1 MTLDVRTLLALLALA
16 QAVQVVVLSVQYAL
30 FRSYRGTGAFLLW
43 SAAVGAGSAAFLLR
57 DHATFGRAAIFAQNG
72 LIVFGSLCLWA
83 GFCRFHGRVED
94 RRLFA
99 AVLVPFLAAHAFFL
113 WVVPDIDLRAVI
125 LCAALVA
132 SALLAAA
139 ELWRVRGGESRPVAL
154 VLVAGLMAHA
164 AFFTFRGAVLLSGAR
179 VDDVWGSAAF
189 NVAPYV
195 DGFLLTNLVTFGI
208 VILVNR
214 RVNAEVREARDHF
227 RRLLDTIPDAVLMT
241 RVSDGIC
248 RDANAGFETLTGFR
262 REEIVGR
269 SSTELGIW
277 TDPRARDRVFER
289 ALESGA
295 ARDLELQGRRRD
307 GTPFVGSVSARRV
320 DVRGEPH
327 VLSVVHDVTSR
338 IAAREALERSA
349 QEIRDLNASLERRV
363 AARTAE
369 LTAKN
374 AELEAFVH
382 SIAHDLRAPLRAIEG
397 FSEILEEDHSAPL
410 GDEGRR
416 LLARVRGGARR
427 MDRLLRDLVEYAR
440 AGSAGLRHERVD
452 LGELARS
459 SYQDVVPPDARE
471 DGRFVVGEL
480 PAVRGDAALLR
491 VVFRHLL
498 ANAVRYTAS
507 RPGGRVEV
515 RGRIEAGQVV
525 CEVVDDGVGFDP
537 AHAGRLFRVFERLHG
552 GEGDDGTGI
561 GLAIVRRIVERHGGS
576 VRAEG
581 RPGQGATFAFSL
593 PEMGE
598 GNA

>member
-1 MTLDVRTLLALLALA
+1 MTLDVRTLLALFALT
-16 QAVQVVVLSVQYAL
+16 QALQVVVLSVQYAL
-30 FRSYRGTGAFLLW
+30 FRTYRGTGAFLLW
-43 SAAVGAGSAAFLLR
+43 SAAVGSGSVAFLFR
-57 DHATFGRAAIFAQNG
+57 DHETFGRAAIFAQNG

-99 AVLVPFLAAHAFFL
+99 AVLVPYLAAHAFLL
-113 WVVPDIDLRAVI
+113 WVVPDIDVRAVA
-125 LCAALVA
+125 LAAALIV
-132 SALLAAA
+132 SALLSAR
-139 ELWRVRGGESRPVAL
+139 ELWRERTGESRPVAL
-154 VLVAGLMAHA
+154 VLVAGLLAHA
-164 AFFTFRGAVLLSGAR
+164 VFFAYRGAVLLSGAR
-179 VDDVWGSAAF
+179 VGDIWGSAAF

-248 RDANAGFETLTGFR
+248 RDANEGFEVLTGFR

-269 SSTELGIW
+269 SSTELGVW
-277 TDPRARDRVFER
+277 VDPRARDRVFER
-289 ALESGA
+289 ALESEA
-295 ARDLELQGRRRD
+295 ARDLELEGRRRD
-307 GTPFVGSVSARRV
+307 GTSFIGSVSARRV
-320 DVRGEPH
+320 DVRGEPF
-327 VLSVVHDVTSR
+327 VLSVVHDVTDR
-338 IAAREALERSA
+338 NAAREALERSA
-349 QEIRDLNASLERRV
+349 REIRALNAELERRV
-363 AARTAE
+363 DERTAE

-382 SIAHDLRAPLRAIEG
+382 SIAHDLRAPLRAIDG
-397 FSEILEEDHSAPL
+397 FSGILEEEHAARL

-440 AGSAGLRHERVD
+440 AGSVGLRHERVD
-452 LGELARS
+452 LAALARS
-459 SYQDVVPPDARE
+459 AFDDVVPAETRE
-471 DGRFVVGEL
+471 SWCFRVGEL
-480 PAVRGDAALLR
+480 PLVRGDAALLR
-491 VVFRHLL
+491 VVLRQLL
-498 ANAVRYTAS
+498 ANAVKATAE
-507 RPGGRVEV
+507 RPARCIEV
-515 RGRIEAGQVV
+515 RGRVEEGYVV

-537 AHAGRLFRVFERLHG
+537 VHTGRLFRVFERLQA

-581 RPGQGATFAFSL
+581 RPGQGATFGFSL
-593 PEMGE
+593 PVREE
-598 GNA
+598 GDV

>member
-1 MTLDVRTLLALLALA
+1 MSLDVRTLLALFALT
-16 QAVQVVVLSVQYAL
+16 QALQVVVLSVQYAL

-43 SAAVGAGSAAFLLR
+43 SAAVGAGTVAFFLR
-57 DHATFGRAAIFAQNG
+57 DHATIGPAAIFAQSG

-99 AVLVPFLAAHAFFL
+99 AVLVPFLGAHATFI
-113 WVVPDIDLRAVI
+113 WIVPDIDLRAVV
-125 LCAALVA
+125 LCVALVA
-132 SALLAAA
+132 SAILAAA
-139 ELWRVRGGESRPVAL
+139 ELWRERAGESRPVAL
-154 VLVAGLMAHA
+154 VLVAGLLAHA
-164 AFFTFRGAVLLSGAR
+164 ALFAFRGVVLLSGAR
-179 VDDVWGSAAF
+179 VDDVWESAAF

-195 DGFLLTNLVTFGI
+195 DGFLVTNLVTFGI

-262 REEIVGR
+262 REEVVGR

-277 TDPRARDRVFER
+277 SDPRARDRVLER
-289 ALESGA
+289 ARDSEA
-295 ARDLELQGRRRD
+295 VRDLELDGRRRD
-307 GTPFVGSVSARRV
+307 GTPFVGSVSSRLV

-327 VLSVVHDVTSR
+327 VLSVVHDVT
-338 IAAREALERSA
+338 ARNADRESLERSA
-349 QEIRDLNASLERRV
+349 REIRELNACLERRV
-363 AARTAE
+363 AERTAE
-369 LTAKN
+369 LTDKHE
-374 AELEAFVH
+374 ELEAFVH
-382 SIAHDLRAPLRAIEG
+382 SIAHDLRAPLRAIDG
-397 FSEILEEDHSAPL
+397 FSGILEEEHAARL

-427 MDRLLRDLVEYAR
+427 MDRLLRDLIEYAR

-459 SYQDVVPPDARE
+459 AFEDVVPADFR
-471 DGRFVVGEL
+471 GSFRFEVGAL

-491 VVFRHLL
+491 VVLRHLL
-498 ANAVRYTAS
+498 ANAVRSTVA
-507 RPGGRVEV
+507 RPGERVEV
-515 RGRIEAGQVV
+515 RGRIEAGEVV

-537 AHAGRLFRVFERLHG
+537 AHAGRLFRVFERLHAG
-552 GEGDDGTGI
+552 KGDEGTGI
-561 GLAIVRRIVERHGGS
+561 GLAIVRRIVERHGGR

-581 RPGQGATFAFSL
+581 RPGHGATFAFSL
-593 PEMGE
+593 PEREE
-598 GNA
+598 GNV

>member
-1 MTLDVRTLLALLALA
+1 MTLDVRTLLALLALT
-16 QAVQVVVLSVQYAL
+16 QALQVVVLSVQYAL

-43 SAAVGAGSAAFLLR
+43 SAAVGVGTVAFFLR
-57 DHATFGRAAIFAQNG
+57 DHATIGPAAIFAQSG

-94 RRLFA
+94 RLLFA
-99 AVLVPFLAAHAFFL
+99 AVLVPFLAAHATFI
-113 WVVPDIDLRAVI
+113 WVVPDIDLRAVV

-132 SALLAAA
+132 SAILAAA
-139 ELWRVRGGESRPVAL
+139 ELWRERAGESRPVAL
-154 VLVAGLMAHA
+154 VLVAGLLAHA

-241 RVSDGIC
+241 RVADGIC

-262 REEIVGR
+262 REEVVGR

-277 TDPRARDRVFER
+277 SDPRARDRVLER
-289 ALESGA
+289 ARDSEPV
-295 ARDLELQGRRRD
+295 RDLELAGRRRD
-307 GTPFVGSVSARRV
+307 GTPFVGSVASRLL

-327 VLSVVHDVTSR
+327 VLSVVHDVTDR
-338 IAAREALERSA
+338 NAAREALERSA
-349 QEIRDLNASLERRV
+349 REIRELNAGLERRV
-363 AARTAE
+363 AERTAE
-369 LTAKN
+369 LTEKN
-374 AELEAFVH
+374 QELEAFVH
-382 SIAHDLRAPLRAIEG
+382 SIAHDLRAPLRAIDG
-397 FSEILEEDHSAPL
+397 FSGILAEEHAARL

-459 SYQDVVPPDARE
+459 AFEDVVPADSR
-471 DGRFVVGEL
+471 GSFRFEVGEL
-480 PAVRGDAALLR
+480 PVVRGDAALLR
-491 VVFRHLL
+491 VVLRNLL
-498 ANAVRYTAS
+498 ANAVKATAA
-507 RPGGRVEV
+507 RPGTGVEV
-515 RGRIEAGQVV
+515 RGRIEAAQVV

-537 AHAGRLFRVFERLHG
+537 AHAGRLFRVFERLHA
-552 GEGDDGTGI
+552 GEGDAGTGI
-561 GLAIVRRIVERHGGS
+561 GLAIVRRIVERHGGR

-593 PEMGE
+593 PEREE
-598 GNA
+598 GNG

>member
-1 MTLDVRTLLALLALA
+1 MTLDVRTILALLALT
-16 QAVQVVVLSVQYAL
+16 QALQVVVLSVQYAL

-43 SAAVGAGSAAFLLR
+43 SAAVGAGSVAFLFR
-57 DHATFGRAAIFAQNG
+57 DHATFGRAAIFAQSG
-72 LIVFGSLCLWA
+72 LILTGSLFLWV

-113 WVVPDIDLRAVI
+113 WAVPDIDLRAVV

-132 SALLAAA
+132 SAILAAG
-139 ELWRVRGGESRPVAL
+139 ELWRERTGESRPVAL
-154 VLVAGLMAHA
+154 VLVAGLLSHA
-164 AFFTFRGAVLLSGAR
+164 AFFALRGALLLAGAR

-241 RVSDGIC
+241 RVSDGVC

-262 REEIVGR
+262 REEVVGR
-269 SSTELGIW
+269 SSTALGVW
-277 TDPRARDRVFER
+277 VDARDRDRVFGQVLKSET
-289 ALESGA
+289 
-295 ARDLELQGRRRD
+295 ARDLELEGRRRD
-307 GTPFVGSVSARRV
+307 GTPFVGSVSARLV

-327 VLSVVHDVTSR
+327 VLSVVHDVTDR
-338 IAAREALERSA
+338 NAARESLERSA
-349 QEIRDLNASLERRV
+349 REIRELNAGLERRV
-363 AARTAE
+363 AERTAE
-369 LTAKN
+369 LTEKN
-374 AELEAFVH
+374 QELEAFVH
-382 SIAHDLRAPLRAIEG
+382 SIAHDLRAPLRAIDG
-397 FSEILEEDHSAPL
+397 FSGILEEEHAARL

-416 LLARVRGGARR
+416 LLVRVRSGARR

-459 SYQDVVPPDARE
+459 AFEDVVPPDTR
-471 DGRFVVGEL
+471 GSFRFVVGKL

-491 VVFRHLL
+491 VVLRHLL
-498 ANAVRYTAS
+498 ANAVRSTAA
-507 RPGGRVEV
+507 RPGECVEV
-515 RGRIEAGQVV
+515 RGRIEAGEVV

-537 AHAGRLFRVFERLHG
+537 AHAGRLFRVFERLQA

-593 PEMGE
+593 PEREE
-598 GNA
+598 GDA

>member
-1 MTLDVRTLLALLALA
+1 MTLDVRTLLALFALT
-16 QAVQVVVLSVQYAL
+16 QALQVVVLSVQYAL

-43 SAAVGAGSAAFLLR
+43 SAAVGAGSVAFLFR
-57 DHATFGRAAIFAQNG
+57 DHETLGRVAIFAQNG
-72 LIVFGSLCLWA
+72 LIVFGTLCLWA
-83 GFCRFHGRVED
+83 GLCRFHGRDED
-94 RRLFA
+94 RRLFG
-99 AVLVPFLAAHAFFL
+99 AVLVPYLAAHAFLL
-113 WVVPDIDLRAVI
+113 WVVPDIDLRAVA
-125 LCAALVA
+125 LCAALVV
-132 SALLAAA
+132 SALLSAR
-139 ELWRVRGGESRPVAL
+139 ELWRERTGESRPVAL
-154 VLVAGLMAHA
+154 VLVAGLLAHA
-164 AFFTFRGAVLLSGAR
+164 AFFAYRGAVLLIGAH
-179 VDDVWGSAAF
+179 VGDVWGSAAF

-248 RDANAGFETLTGFR
+248 RDANEGFEALTGYR
-262 REEIVGR
+262 RDEIVGR
-269 SSTELGIW
+269 SSTELGVW
-277 TDPRARDRVFER
+277 VDPRARDRVFER
-289 ALESGA
+289 ALESDA
-295 ARDLELQGRRRD
+295 TRDLELEGRRRD

-327 VLSVVHDVTSR
+327 VLSVVHDVTGR
-338 IAAREALERSA
+338 YAAREALQRSDR
-349 QEIRDLNASLERRV
+349 EIRELNAGLERRV
-363 AARTAE
+363 AERTAE

-397 FSEILEEDHSAPL
+397 FSGILEEEHSARL
-410 GDEGRR
+410 DDEGRR

-452 LGELARS
+452 LGVLARGAFE
-459 SYQDVVPPDARE
+459 DVVPAEARE
-471 DGRFVVGEL
+471 AWRFVVGDL
-480 PAVRGDAALLR
+480 PTARGDAALLR
-491 VVFRHLL
+491 VVLRHLL
-498 ANAVRYTAS
+498 ANAVKYAAAG
-507 RPGGRVEV
+507 PGRSVEV
-515 RGRIEAGQVV
+515 RGRVEAGHVV

-537 AHAGRLFRVFERLHG
+537 AHAGRLFRVFERLHA

-576 VRAEG
+576 VHAEG

-593 PEMGE
+593 PETGE
-598 GNA
+598 SDA